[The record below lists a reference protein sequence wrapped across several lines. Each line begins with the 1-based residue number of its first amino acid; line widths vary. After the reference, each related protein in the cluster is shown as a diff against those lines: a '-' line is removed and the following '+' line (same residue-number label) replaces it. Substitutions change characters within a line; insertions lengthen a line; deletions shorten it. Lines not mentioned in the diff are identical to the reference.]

1 MPPRAARRLA
11 LGALLALTALQ
22 TACPP
27 PPGYFWRRER
37 RDDRHERHADRHE
50 RHDDRHDD
58 HRDDRHD
65 EGDERRERRD

>member
-1 MPPRAARRLA
+1 MTARTARRLA

-37 RDDRHERHADRHE
+37 RDDRHERH
-50 RHDDRHDD
+50 DD
-58 HRDDRHD
+58 
-65 EGDERRERRD
+65 RRERRDDHRGDRHDERDERRDDRRERRD